1 MSDLRQ
7 QIDDMP
13 VTLVILVA
21 CITLALLTDPFS
33 PTSKELHEWGW
44 LSPYLAANGEPWR
57 LVSSG
62 FLHGGLV
69 HIAFNMSALMT
80 LGPAL
85 ERVLGSLRFLLLYLV
100 SLLGGSLVVCL
111 CSDVD
116 QPVVGASGALFGL
129 LGALVALNMSAGRHM
144 LSFLDYEGPRRLLGT
159 IGVYIVLGF
168 LLPFISNEAH
178 IGGLLAGFFV
188 TLLFIQ
194 PPRTL
199 TSLRPCRIAFAALFA
214 SLLFASVYPPVRFDT
229 LWSASF
235 QTTDLKHRE
244 ALRRAAAMSYFRR
257 TDVTA
262 ADVEV
267 FYGVFI
273 LGKKPGA
280 TPPGEPAAE
289 PREPAPKRPK

>member
-1 MSDLRQ
+1 MTDLRQ
-7 QIDDMP
+7 QIDDIP
-13 VTLVILVA
+13 VTLVILVG
-21 CITLALLTDPFS
+21 CITMAMLTDPFS
-33 PTSKELHEWGW
+33 PTSQQLREWGG

-57 LVSSG
+57 LLSSG

-69 HIAFNMSALMT
+69 HIAFNMSALMS

-85 ERVLGSLRFLLLYLV
+85 ERALGSLRFLLLYTV
-100 SLLGGSLVVCL
+100 SLLGGSIVVCL
-111 CSDVD
+111 STPVD

-129 LGALVALNMSAGRHM
+129 LGALVAMNMAAGRHM
-144 LSFLDYEGPRRLLGT
+144 LSFLDYEGPRRLLGM

-168 LLPFISNEAH
+168 LLPFISKEAH

-199 TSLRPCRIAFAALFA
+199 TSLRPWRIAFAALLA

-229 LWSASF
+229 LWSASI
-235 QTTDLKHRE
+235 QTTDRKHRE